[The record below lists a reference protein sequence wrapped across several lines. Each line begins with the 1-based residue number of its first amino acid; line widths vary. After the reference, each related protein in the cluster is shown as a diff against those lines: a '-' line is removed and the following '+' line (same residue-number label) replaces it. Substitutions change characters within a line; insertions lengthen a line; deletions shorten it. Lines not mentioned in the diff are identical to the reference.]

1 MSDTESINRAFREA
15 DAAIKR
21 AQHRGLLQ
29 FGNDLGHQASAMV
42 RLEMLSQAIVFS
54 RHGEWIRDSAER
66 PDWEYAKLFGYLTRL
81 AKFEIA
87 YGTNAKWKHFLE
99 LFRVYFGDGI
109 DKLTPSVYLAAVFH
123 PDTIVTP
130 ELLAD
135 VQEIVG
141 SVWSEETAY
150 NAMIEHG
157 TFF

>member
-1 MSDTESINRAFREA
+1 MSNTESMSRALHEA

-29 FGNDLGHQASAMV
+29 FGNDLVHQASAMV

-109 DKLTPSVYLAAVFH
+109 DKLAPSVYLAAVFH
-123 PDTIVTP
+123 PDTIVTK
-130 ELLAD
+130 ELLAEVED
-135 VQEIVG
+135 MVG
-141 SVWSEETAY
+141 SLWAEETAFT
-150 NAMIEHG
+150 AMNEHG